1 MLTAAGVHGPPY
13 QQYQMMV
20 HEAWNAKYVTCY
32 FFFPQF
38 WMHVAYEHAIFTYT
52 VFPQTHFLKDFGS

>member
-13 QQYQMMV
+13 RQYQMMA

-32 FFFPQF
+32 FFFPSSGCMLHMSMQYLLTQF
-38 WMHVAYEHAIFTYT
+38 SHKHTF
-52 VFPQTHFLKDFGS
+52 